1 VHCDQCG
8 QENDSAANFCA
19 SCGLPLSRDEADT
32 SNLAG
37 LGDLVEMLEA
47 DHDLAELL
55 AEVPDGQG
63 MLLVQRGPNTGS
75 RFWLEVPLTRVG
87 RNGDAEVF
95 LDDITVSRRHAEIR
109 RGDQGYEITDVGS
122 LNGTYLDGRRVDT
135 ADLYHL
141 AEIQVGRFVLIF
153 VLGSNT

>member
-1 VHCDQCG
+1 MRCDQCG
-8 QENDSAANFCA
+8 QENDSGSNFCA
-19 SCGLPLSRDEADT
+19 SCGVTLSHDEADT

-37 LGDLVEMLEA
+37 LGDLVEMLDA
-47 DHDLAELL
+47 DHDLAAFL
-55 AEVPDGQG
+55 AELPDGQG
-63 MLLVQRGPNTGS
+63 MLLVQRGPNAGS
-75 RFWLEVPLTRVG
+75 RFWLENPLTRVG
-87 RNGDAEVF
+87 RRGDSEVF

-122 LNGTYLDGRRVDT
+122 LNGTYIDDRRIDT

-153 VLGSNT
+153 VLGGHS